1 MIITDKA
8 QEKVAELIKVSQA
21 AMPDYSLF
29 LRVTAVSEGNSGL
42 KHQTYFDYEERED
55 DKVYEYVGF
64 NLRIDKSSL
73 AFLEGASIHYIESDE
88 NAGFIIDNPN
98 S

>member
-1 MIITDKA
+1 MIITDIA
-8 QEKVAELIKVSQA
+8 QTKIAELIKGSQA

-29 LRVTAVSEGNSGL
+29 LRVTAVAEGDSGL

-55 DKVYEYVGF
+55 DKVYEYLGF
-64 NLRIDKSSL
+64 NLRVDKSSL
-73 AFLEGASIHYIESDE
+73 AYLEGASIHYIESTD